1 MGLDFTSSFF
11 LLDAGGVGGVRGSY
25 GPLGQVQPAVRCLCK
40 QIALKHSQA
49 HLFTHC
55 PWLLSSCG
63 VEQLLQRP
71 YVPWRLQCLLLAL
84 YRVNLL
90 TSSIDLQYI
99 STRDTEVRVVVKC
112 LVNHW
117 GASFLKPMPGIWWN
131 YHLPASSWE
140 SHTDKRCQSKNPWMH
155 IQRLYSIIYELCGG
169 GGISGASISAFSWE
183 FPQWKKNQ
191 NFFPAMGIWLQ
202 SQCFGLPTGD
212 RLHFTSLESLCLF
225 RDVMPNLIT
234 RVQSWKCGQ
243 EDKKI
248 FRYMGKTESFEAERE
263 NYNKKCWRDR
273 H

>member
-1 MGLDFTSSFF
+1 MWVGW
-11 LLDAGGVGGVRGSY
+11 GGWGAVMDLWAKCSLQSVVFVNKLHWNTAKLICLPIVHGCFH
-25 GPLGQVQPAVRCLCK
+25 PA
-40 QIALKHSQA
+40 
-49 HLFTHC
+49 
-55 PWLLSSCG
+55 G

-234 RVQSWKCGQ
+234 RVQSWKSGQ